1 VPSGSRKASRFPALN
16 AAVKNKASGILGRGR
31 STRLYASLANQEPSN
46 NENQNLIGGSNQNI
60 DKTIQQDVMKNQMN
74 SMP

>member
-1 VPSGSRKASRFPALN
+1 MVIGAASSGSRKSSLFPSFN
-16 AAVKNKASGILGRGR
+16 AVSNNGKGR